1 MIRKLYLLKVCLF
14 FFSCL
19 LILPVMS
26 CKKNNGQLEMQPL
39 APQDLSPRI
48 DWVLISDPYVAC
60 HSEAGYESPVIS
72 SFRKGEIYEIK
83 GNCTVIV
90 DDSKELWYAIENGWI
105 PSSAVKVYSNKL
117 KAEKA
122 KKILK

>member
-1 MIRKLYLLKVCLF
+1 MIRKDCFLRGCFV
-14 FFSCL
+14 FFSFLFVL
-19 LILPVMS
+19 LVVS

-48 DWVLISDPYVAC
+48 EWALISDPYVAC
-60 HSEAGYESPVIS
+60 HAEAGYESPVIA
-72 SFRKGEIYEIK
+72 SFRKGEIYEIV

-90 DDSKELWYAIENGWI
+90 DDTKELWYAIENGWI

-122 KKILK
+122 KNIK